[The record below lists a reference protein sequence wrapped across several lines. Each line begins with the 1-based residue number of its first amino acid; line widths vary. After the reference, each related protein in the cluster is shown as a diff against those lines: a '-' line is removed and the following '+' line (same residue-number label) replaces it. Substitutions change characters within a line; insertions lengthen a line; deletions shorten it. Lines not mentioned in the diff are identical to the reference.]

1 MADLRLGTLNRVFL
15 IGRLTRDPE
24 LRFIPSGTAVA
35 NFGIAVN
42 RLYKTTSG
50 EKKEEVCY
58 INIVAWRKL
67 AELCGEYLKMGS
79 PVLIEGRLQSR
90 SWEAKDGQKRST
102 LEVIADKI
110 EFLGKPPQ
118 SVSGENDFADSAREE
133 VDDLKNSSGDVPF

>member
-90 SWEAKDGQKRST
+90 SWEAKDGQKRNT

-110 EFLGKPPQ
+110 EFLSKPPQ
-118 SVSGENDFADSAREE
+118 SISGDNDFADSAREE
-133 VDDLKNSSGDVPF
+133 VDDSKSNSGDVPF

>member
-24 LRFIPSGTAVA
+24 LRFVPSGTAVV
-35 NFGIAVN
+35 NFRIAVN

-58 INIVAWRKL
+58 VNIVAWRKL

-79 PVLIEGRLQSR
+79 PVLVEGRLQSR
-90 SWEAKDGQKRST
+90 SWETEDGQKRSN
-102 LEVIADKI
+102 LEVVADKI
-110 EFLGKPPQ
+110 EFLGKLPQ
-118 SVSGENDFADSAREE
+118 SVSSDNDFADSFKEE
-133 VDDLKNSSGDVPF
+133 TDDLKNNDGDVPF

>member
-24 LRFIPSGTAVA
+24 LRFVPSGTAVV
-35 NFGIAVN
+35 NFRIAVN

-58 INIVAWRKL
+58 VNIVAWRKL

-79 PVLIEGRLQSR
+79 PVLVEGRLQSR
-90 SWEAKDGQKRST
+90 SWETEDGQKRSN
-102 LEVIADKI
+102 LEVVADKI
-110 EFLGKPPQ
+110 EFLGKLPQ
-118 SVSGENDFADSAREE
+118 SGSGESDFAESFKEDTDDS
-133 VDDLKNSSGDVPF
+133 KNNDGDVPF